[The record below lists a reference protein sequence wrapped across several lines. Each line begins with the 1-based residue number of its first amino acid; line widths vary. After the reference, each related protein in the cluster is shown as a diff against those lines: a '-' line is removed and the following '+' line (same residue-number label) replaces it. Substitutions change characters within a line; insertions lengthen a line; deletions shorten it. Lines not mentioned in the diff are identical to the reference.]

1 MGYHHLLIFVIA
13 PILSVSGHGNLVWPY
28 VWQDAGGSVGLSSYG
43 HMTIGGQI
51 LFEDDMEKNG
61 LVSMWYT
68 NYTFIVGKLLD
79 IFNKK
84 CLSQVVCTE
93 KEIQSCKFSAMI
105 SKNKRGCRE

>member
-1 MGYHHLLIFVIA
+1 MMGYHHLLIFVIA

-51 LFEDDMEKNG
+51 LFEDDMEKYG

-68 NYTFIVGKLLD
+68 NFTFIVGKLLD

-84 CLSQVVCTE
+84 RLSQVV
-93 KEIQSCKFSAMI
+93 
-105 SKNKRGCRE
+105 